1 MTAQHPSNVPVLTQD
16 GSCWLVCHS
25 QAEVTFSFAWG
36 LPYESLCSC
45 SHLPLMFPLYMS
57 RLTTKPH
64 SYLCPPRA
72 AAPQFLPMFFLPF
85 VWHFS
90 NLFPTWFESSSWE
103 FFFSFSCSEP
113 SSGSSLHSFLKQV
126 HPVLFCYLFICIWM
140 SDLQIQF
147 VHFFFHCLGF
157 FLCTS
162 FKV

>member
-1 MTAQHPSNVPVLTQD
+1 MTAQHPSNVPVLKQD

-57 RLTTKPH
+57 HLTTKPH

-103 FFFSFSCSEP
+103 FFFQFFMLRTFFRILSSFILKACPSCLILLLVHLYLNVWPWNSIC
-113 SSGSSLHSFLKQV
+113 SFLFSLSWV
-126 HPVLFCYLFICIWM
+126 FPLY
-140 SDLQIQF
+140 
-147 VHFFFHCLGF
+147 FF
-157 FLCTS
+157 
-162 FKV
+162 